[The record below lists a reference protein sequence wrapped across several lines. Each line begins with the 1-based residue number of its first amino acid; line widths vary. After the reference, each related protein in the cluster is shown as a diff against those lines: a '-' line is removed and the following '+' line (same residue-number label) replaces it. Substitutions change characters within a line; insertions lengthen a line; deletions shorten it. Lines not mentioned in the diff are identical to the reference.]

1 MGLGLSEMGS
11 WRVLGA
17 SAPGTQHLARGG
29 ACEDAHHAA
38 ALDDSTCIVAV
49 ADGAGSAR
57 LGGVGAETA
66 ARWSVEMT
74 AFLLCE
80 PASGRASHPAGLES
94 VLRSAVRSTRDAL
107 RREAKARD
115 ARLTDLATTLVL
127 AVVTPSGAAV
137 AQVGDGAAV
146 VAHGDELGV
155 ASTVERGEY
164 LNETT
169 FLTSRRWEADLAV
182 TALERDGLDALALL
196 TDGLQLVALDLA
208 TGIPHPP
215 FFTPLF
221 DFAREPDAD
230 PDALVEFLGSERVCA
245 RTDDDKT
252 LVLVVAA

>member
-1 MGLGLSEMGS
+1 MGG

-29 ACEDAHHAA
+29 ACEDAHHSTT
-38 ALDDSTCIVAV
+38 LDDSTCIVAV

-57 LGGVGAETA
+57 LGGVGAEAA
-66 ARWSVEMT
+66 ARWAVEMA

-80 PASGRASHPAGLES
+80 PDSLADPLEDVVRAAVG
-94 VLRSAVRSTRDAL
+94 SARDAL
-107 RREAKARD
+107 RREAKKRGT
-115 ARLTDLATTLVL
+115 RLGDLATTLVL
-127 AVVTPSGAAV
+127 AVVTPDAAAV

-146 VAHGDELGV
+146 VAHGGQLGV
-155 ASTVERGEY
+155 ATTVERGEY

-182 TALERDGLDALALL
+182 TALERDGLDGLALL

-208 TGIPHPP
+208 TGTPHPP
-215 FFTPLF
+215 FFAPLF
-221 DFAREPDAD
+221 DFARAPDSD
-230 PDALVEFLGSERVCA
+230 PGALVEFLGSARVCA